1 MLNQAWQNGQELE
14 KKNKNKKNFSLI
26 LILYLYQQVRMISSR
41 PPHPNLV
48 VLE

>member
-1 MLNQAWQNGQELE
+1 MLNQAWQYGQELE
-14 KKNKNKKNFSLI
+14 KKKTFSLI
-26 LILYLYQQVRMISSR
+26 LILYLYQQVTMISS